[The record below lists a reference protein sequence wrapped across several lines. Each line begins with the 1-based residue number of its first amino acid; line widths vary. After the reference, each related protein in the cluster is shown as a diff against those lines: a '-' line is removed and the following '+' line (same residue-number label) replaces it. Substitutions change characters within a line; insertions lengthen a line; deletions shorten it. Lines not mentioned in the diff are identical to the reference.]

1 MKGGNGTNI
10 EGGNLRSA
18 AQSGDLK
25 ANIQQ
30 HAQTH
35 SAATMPSTETMAK
48 MMASLTGGK
57 KRRNTRR
64 SRKGAY
70 KKRGG
75 MGLGSVVR
83 EAVVP
88 FGLYA
93 LQIRTQRKHRGSK
106 KYMRKSRKSRKSR
119 RSRR

>member
-1 MKGGNGTNI
+1 MK
-10 EGGNLRSA
+10 GGNLRSA
-18 AQSGDLK
+18 VQAGDLK

-30 HAQTH
+30 HVQTH
-35 SAATMPSTETMAK
+35 SSAMPSTETMAK

-57 KRRNTRR
+57 KRRNARF

-93 LQIRTQRKHRGSK
+93 LQKRTQRRRNFSK
-106 KYMRKSRKSRKSR
+106 KNMKNTRRKSK

>member
-18 AQSGDLK
+18 VQAGDLK

-30 HAQTH
+30 HVQTH
-35 SAATMPSTETMAK
+35 SSAMPSTETMAK

-57 KRRNTRR
+57 KRRNARF

-93 LQIRTQRKHRGSK
+93 LQKKTQRKHRGSK
-106 KYMRKSRKSRKSR
+106 KYMGKSRKSRKSR
-119 RSRR
+119 RARR